1 MGTKESIGW
10 ATKTWNPVTGCWG
23 PGGTQEKPNR
33 CFYCYAHRMA
43 KRLRGRFE
51 YPEDDPFRP
60 TLHPSRLIEP
70 LKWKKPK
77 KVFLCS
83 MGDLLGDD
91 VPAEF
96 IDEILEV
103 IAACP
108 QHTFILLTKR
118 PENIETK
125 FYEVT
130 EANPCR
136 ELGGGDYLPN
146 LWLGVTGENQ
156 QVCNERIPILLQI
169 PAAVRFVSVEPM
181 LGPINFNKII
191 NEHRDSLSVL
201 NGYGRAVAGDHGP
214 IVGIDWIIVGSQTG
228 AGARYHAPKKEWIE
242 EIVVQATN
250 SDIPIF
256 MKNNLKP
263 YWDGELIQE
272 WPNLQLLENLC
283 ASGA

>member
-1 MGTKESIGW
+1 
-10 ATKTWNPVTGCWG
+10 
-23 PGGTQEKPNR
+23 
-33 CFYCYAHRMA
+33 MA
-43 KRLRGRFE
+43 KRLRGRFG

-60 TLHPSRLIEP
+60 TLHPGRLIEP

-118 PENIETK
+118 PENIEAK

-130 EANPCR
+130 EDNPCR

-146 LWLGVTGENQ
+146 LWLGVT
-156 QVCNERIPILLQI
+156 VERQEMAVSRISELLKI
-169 PAAVRFVSVEPM
+169 PARLRFVSIEPM
-181 LGPINFNKII
+181 LEPIN
-191 NEHRDSLSVL
+191 L
-201 NGYGRAVAGDHGP
+201 GRWLQT
-214 IVGIDWIIVGSQTG
+214 IDWVIIGAMTG
-228 AGARYHAPKKEWIE
+228 PGAPQNAPKGEWIE
-242 EIVVQATN
+242 DIVRQARDAN
-250 SDIPIF
+250 VPVF
-256 MKNNLKP
+256 MKDNLRP
-263 YWDGELIQE
+263 CWDGALVQE
-272 WPNLQLLENLC
+272 WPR
-283 ASGA
+283 